1 MAFRLVRAENVWKS
15 PGDSLRRSKIE
26 AKVMPREKKRRWN
39 CCVGWGEM
47 VEARPGRILVQ
58 HHGAAGLRN
67 LSIMINSSE
76 V

>member
-26 AKVMPREKKRRWN
+26 AKVVPTEKKRRWN

-47 VEARPGRILVQ
+47 VEARPG
-58 HHGAAGLRN
+58 GSWY
-67 LSIMINSSE
+67 SIMELQGFVIS